1 MSDHGTVDQD
11 IILIHHELAEVLEIK
26 RSTHIQEKLGILQV
40 GRELVECLGLTAVG
54 EVQVI
59 ELLHVFERCILQFV
73 LYSNGRRYLYGS
85 G

>member
-11 IILIHHELAEVLEIK
+11 IILIHHELAEVLKIK
-26 RSTHIQEKLGILQV
+26 RSAHIQEKLGILQV

-59 ELLHVFERCILQFV
+59 ELLHVLERCILQFV

>member
-11 IILIHHELAEVLEIK
+11 IILIHHELAEVLKIK
-26 RSTHIQEKLGILQV
+26 RSTHIKEKLGILQV

-59 ELLHVFERCILQFV
+59 ELLHVLERSILQFV